1 MRTLLFAVLA
11 SLACV
16 TPALPQDYTHP
27 LEMRLPPSDFQRP
40 DPMQHRVVL
49 DNGLVAYVVEDHT
62 VPLVTLTAFVRAG
75 TADAAKPGA
84 AQVLERALR
93 SGVRGSAEGA
103 TFGDAL
109 REMAAEY
116 RVNVS
121 PEMTEISLNVPAADA
136 WKALDLLARILR
148 EPAITDEDAAAVRA
162 QSQSAALPSA
172 RATGESGPVL
182 YEGSLAMAVERFN
195 ALLLG
200 AHPYGGQTT
209 AAQTQGLTAADA
221 RSFHERY
228 FVPSNVVLAVSGD
241 FPREDAVARI
251 RERFADWSGAAPP
264 APRRGAAVA
273 TRAPR
278 RIHTYPADKLQAW
291 IVVGHELPP
300 VPPQD
305 RAALDVMNYIL
316 GGGHFDTRLF
326 REIRDK
332 RGLANTAGG
341 FPEPGLRGPGTYTIR
356 TYGRPEVVPQLLDIT
371 FREIERI
378 RTEPVSDTELL
389 VAKGALA
396 DGVYQLQF
404 RNGHA
409 TARTFAREWAEHR
422 DHQSTATYAERVRRV
437 STQDVRAAARKY
449 LHPERMQIV
458 VVGPIDKVRAAQAS
472 GAAKR
477 LEDFGVIVEGK

>member
-1 MRTLLFAVLA
+1 MRTTPFAVLA
-11 SLACV
+11 LLVS
-16 TPALPQDYTHP
+16 ALPAMAQDYTHP
-27 LEMRLPPSDFQRP
+27 LEMRLPSSDFQRP

-49 DNGLVAYVVEDHT
+49 DNGLVAYVMEDHT
-62 VPLVTLTAFVRAG
+62 VPLVTLTAFVRVG

-93 SGVRGSAEGA
+93 SRNRAG
-103 TFGDAL
+103 TPLGDAL

-136 WKALDLLARILR
+136 WKALDLLAGILR
-148 EPAITDEDAAAVRA
+148 EPAVTDDDAAAVRA
-162 QSQSAALPSA
+162 QSESAALPSA

-182 YEGSLAMAVERFN
+182 YEGSLALALERFN

-200 AHPYGGQTT
+200 SHPYSGQAT
-209 AAQTQGLTAADA
+209 AEQTRALTAADA
-221 RSFHERY
+221 RAFHTRF
-228 FVPSNVVLAVSGD
+228 FVPSNVVLAVAGD
-241 FPREDAVARI
+241 FSRDAAAARI
-251 RERFADWSGAAPP
+251 RERFTDWSGASAP
-264 APRRGAAVA
+264 AFRRAAAVT
-273 TRAPR
+273 TRTPR

-291 IVVGHELPP
+291 IVIGHELPP
-300 VPPQD
+300 VPAQD

-341 FPEPGLRGPGTYTIR
+341 FPEAGVRGPGSYTIR
-356 TYGRPEVVPQLLDIT
+356 TYGRPEVVPLLLDIT
-371 FREIERI
+371 FREMERI
-378 RTEPVSDTELL
+378 RSEPVSDTELL

-404 RNGHA
+404 RGGHT
-409 TARTFAREWAEHR
+409 TARTFAREWAER
-422 DHQSTATYAERVRRV
+422 GDHQGTATYPERVRRV
-437 STQDVRAAARKY
+437 SIQDVRAAARKY

-458 VVGPIDKVRAAQAS
+458 LVGPIDKVRAAQPAE
-472 GAAKR
+472 AAKR
-477 LEDFGVIVEGK
+477 LEDFGVLVEGR